1 MGRNRREKMTNY
13 TKIYDIT
20 TASRVNTA
28 IMGKGTALEIVKVE
42 KAGYGFP
49 QPGIYAIVAWDNTTH
64 KTGFDEDGYA
74 VSPVLIGGV
83 GT

>member
-1 MGRNRREKMTNY
+1 MTNY
-13 TKIYDIT
+13 TKISDIT

-49 QPGIYAIVAWDNTTH
+49 QPGIYAIVAWDNTIH

-74 VSPVLIGGV
+74 VSPVLIDDD
-83 GT
+83 